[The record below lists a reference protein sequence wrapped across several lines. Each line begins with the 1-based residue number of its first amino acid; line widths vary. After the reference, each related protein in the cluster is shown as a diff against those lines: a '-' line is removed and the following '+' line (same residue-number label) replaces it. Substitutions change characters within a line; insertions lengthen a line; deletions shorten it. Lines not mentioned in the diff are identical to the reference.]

1 MMVDPH
7 VIVGRRY
14 SMTDKKDKPVW
25 EEGVAIKERQKVKKP
40 RLYKVLLHND
50 DYTTME
56 FVIRVLIEVFRKS
69 ETEATQIMLHVHTKG
84 SGVCG
89 VYTYD
94 LAQTKVHQVTQ
105 LSRQNEMPLKC
116 TMEAE

>member
-1 MMVDPH
+1 MMVDPR

-56 FVIRVLIEVFRKS
+56 FVVLVLRSVFHMDESAAGGNGTASGGSSSGTRGGTRSQAAAGAAPPPHEPRRS
-69 ETEATQIMLHVHTKG
+69 EAAG
-84 SGVCG
+84 A
-89 VYTYD
+89 
-94 LAQTKVHQVTQ
+94 LAG
-105 LSRQNEMPLKC
+105 R
-116 TMEAE
+116 

>member
-1 MMVDPH
+1 
-7 VIVGRRY
+7 
-14 SMTDKKDKPVW
+14 MTDKKDKPVW
-25 EEGVAIKERQKVKKP
+25 EEGVALQERSTVKTPK
-40 RLYKVLLHND
+40 RYKVLLHND

-56 FVIRVLIEVFRKS
+56 FVIQILVQVFRKS

-105 LSRQNEMPLKC
+105 LARKSEMPLKC

>member
-1 MMVDPH
+1 
-7 VIVGRRY
+7 
-14 SMTDKKDKPVW
+14 MTDKKQKPVW
-25 EEGVAIKERQKVKKP
+25 EEGVALQERSTVKTP
-40 RLYKVLLHND
+40 RRYKVLLHND

-56 FVIRVLIEVFRKS
+56 FVIQILVQVFRKS

-94 LAQTKVHQVTQ
+94 LAQTKVHQVMQ
-105 LSRQNEMPLKC
+105 LAKKSEMPLKC

>member
-1 MMVDPH
+1 M
-7 VIVGRRY
+7 
-14 SMTDKKDKPVW
+14 SEKQKPVW
-25 EEGVAIKERQKVKKP
+25 EEGTAVQERPKVKTPK
-40 RLYKVLLHND
+40 RYKVLLHND

-56 FVIRVLIEVFRKS
+56 FVVHILVDVFRKS

-94 LAQTKVHQVTQ
+94 LAQTKVQQVTTIARKNQ
-105 LSRQNEMPLKC
+105 MPLKC

>member
-1 MMVDPH
+1 MSE
-7 VIVGRRY
+7 RE
-14 SMTDKKDKPVW
+14 KPVW
-25 EEGVAIKERQKVKKP
+25 EEGTDVKERPKVKTPK
-40 RLYKVLLHND
+40 RYKVLLHND

-56 FVIRVLIEVFRKS
+56 FVVHILVDVFRKS

-94 LAQTKVHQVTQ
+94 LAQTKVHQVTNIARKNQ
-105 LSRQNEMPLKC
+105 MPLKC

>member
-1 MMVDPH
+1 
-7 VIVGRRY
+7 
-14 SMTDKKDKPVW
+14 MTDKKDKPVW
-25 EEGVAIKERQKVKKP
+25 EEGVALQERSTVKTP
-40 RLYKVLLHND
+40 RRYKVLLHND

-56 FVIRVLIEVFRKS
+56 FVIQILVQVFRKS

-105 LSRQNEMPLKC
+105 LARKSEMPLKC

>member
-1 MMVDPH
+1 
-7 VIVGRRY
+7 
-14 SMTDKKDKPVW
+14 MTDKKDKPVW
-25 EEGVAIKERQKVKKP
+25 GEGVALQERSTVKTP
-40 RLYKVLLHND
+40 RRYKVLLHND

-56 FVIRVLIEVFRKS
+56 FVIQILVQVFRKS

-105 LSRQNEMPLKC
+105 LARKSEMPLKC

>member
-1 MMVDPH
+1 
-7 VIVGRRY
+7 
-14 SMTDKKDKPVW
+14 MTDKKEKPIW
-25 EEGVAIKERQKVKKP
+25 EEGIALQERSTVKTP
-40 RLYKVLLHND
+40 RRYKVLLHND

-56 FVIRVLIEVFRKS
+56 FVVQILVQVFRKS

-105 LSRQNEMPLKC
+105 LARKSEMPLKC

>member
-1 MMVDPH
+1 
-7 VIVGRRY
+7 
-14 SMTDKKDKPVW
+14 MTDKKDKPVW
-25 EEGVAIKERQKVKKP
+25 EEGVAIKERQQVKKP
-40 RLYKVLLHND
+40 RRFKVLLHND

-56 FVIRVLIEVFRKS
+56 FVIRVLVEVFRKS

-105 LSRQNEMPLKC
+105 LSRRNEMPLKC